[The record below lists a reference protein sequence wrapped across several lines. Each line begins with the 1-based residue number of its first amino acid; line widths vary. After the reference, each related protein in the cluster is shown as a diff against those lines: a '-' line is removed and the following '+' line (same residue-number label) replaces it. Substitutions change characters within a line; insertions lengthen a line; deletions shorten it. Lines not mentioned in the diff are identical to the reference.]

1 MSMYGALR
9 AARRIADWPM
19 LRPSRTRWEERQFLD
34 PQSGAAYFG
43 VYASFAQA
51 RSHLPRG
58 PGFNL
63 GALAREHVQVR
74 MTRVFEYDYPIMRW
88 LERAFARGAA
98 RVLDIGGS
106 VGVHYFAYRRYL
118 DMPESLAWHVVEV
131 PEIAAVGRGLARQHG
146 APALMFTSDLEAAVR
161 TGGHDVWNCAG
172 AIQYVEDAHPARL
185 LDLCETPPE
194 HLLLNKLP
202 LYGGE
207 DFVTTQNLG
216 EGAFS
221 PMHVY
226 NTGAFI
232 RAIEER
238 GYVLEDKWDVYER
251 ALHIPGRPERSF
263 PCFTGLYF
271 ARLSDAAG

>member
-19 LRPSRTRWEERQFLD
+19 VRPSRLRWEERQFLD
-34 PQSGAAYFG
+34 PRRVAAYFG
-43 VYASFAQA
+43 VYSSFAQA
-51 RSHLPRG
+51 RSHLPPG

-63 GALAREHVQVR
+63 GALAREYVQVR
-74 MTRVFEYDYPIMRW
+74 TMRVFEYDYPVMRW
-88 LERAFARGAA
+88 LERAFARGAT

-106 VGVHYFAYRRYL
+106 VGVHYLAYRRYL
-118 DMPESLAWHVVEV
+118 DMPASLSWEVVEV
-131 PEIAAVGRGLARQHG
+131 PEIAAIGRGLAKEQG
-146 APALMFTSDLEAAVR
+146 APALRFSTDLDQAIGTA
-161 TGGHDVWNCAG
+161 GHDVWNCAG
-172 AIQYVEDAHPARL
+172 ALQYFEDAHPAKL
-185 LDLCETPPE
+185 LGLYGTRPE
-194 HLLLNKLP
+194 YLLLNKLP

-226 NTGAFI
+226 NAGDFI
-232 RAIEER
+232 RAIEAR
-238 GYVLEDKWDVYER
+238 GYVLADMWDVYER
-251 ALHIPGRPERSF
+251 SLYIPGCLERSF

-271 ARLSDAAG
+271 VRRR